1 MPVPTTPIGRVLV
14 TGGASGLGAAV
25 VAAGVEAGGT
35 PIVLDLRVDAVPE
48 GIDAVAV
55 DVSDTDAVEQA
66 VRQAA
71 ERHDGLDAVVTAAGI
86 DTPAPIDAISSGN
99 WEKIVAVN
107 LIGTASVV
115 RAALPALEATHGRVV
130 TISSSLALRG
140 VGDGT
145 AYSASKFGVRGFSQ
159 ALAAETAGRIGVTNV
174 IPAGMRTNFFADR
187 TEQYKPGPDAQLI
200 EPEYV
205 ANSIIFALSQ
215 PAGCEIRE
223 LSIMPATEPSWP

>member
-1 MPVPTTPIGRVLV
+1 MPVSTTPIGRVLV

-25 VAAGVEAGGT
+25 AAAVAEAGGT
-35 PIVLDLRVDAVPE
+35 PLVLDLRVDTVPE
-48 GIDAVAV
+48 GTDAVAV
-55 DVSDTDAVEQA
+55 DVTDTGATERA

-71 ERHDGLDAVVTAAGI
+71 ERHGGLDAVVTAAGV
-86 DTPAPIDAISSGN
+86 DTPAPLGGISSGD
-99 WEKIVAVN
+99 WERIVGVN
-107 LIGTASVV
+107 LLGTAAVV
-115 RAALPALEATHGRVV
+115 RAALPALETTHGRVV

-159 ALAAETAGRIGVTNV
+159 ALAAETAGRIGVTNI
-174 IPAGMRTNFFADR
+174 IPAGMRTAFFEGR

-205 ANSIIFALSQ
+205 ANSILFALSQ

>member
-25 VAAGVEAGGT
+25 VAAVVEAGGT
-35 PIVLDLRVDAVPE
+35 PIVLDLRVDAVSE
-48 GIDAVAV
+48 SIDAVAV

-115 RAALPALEATHGRVV
+115 RAALPALEAAHGRVV

-205 ANSIIFALSQ
+205 ANAILFALAQ

>member
-14 TGGASGLGAAV
+14 TGGTSGLGAAV
-25 VAAGVEAGGT
+25 VAAVVEAGGT
-35 PIVLDLRVDAVPE
+35 PIVLDLRVDAVSE

-115 RAALPALEATHGRVV
+115 RAALPALEAAHGRVV

-205 ANSIIFALSQ
+205 ANAILFALSQ

>member
-25 VAAGVEAGGT
+25 VAAVTEAGGT
-35 PIVLDLRVDAVPE
+35 PIVLDLRIDAVPE
-48 GIDAVAV
+48 GVDAVAV

-66 VRQAA
+66 VRDAA
-71 ERHDGLDAVVTAAGI
+71 ERHGGLDAVVTAAGI
-86 DTPAPIDAISSGN
+86 DTPAPIDAISSGK
-99 WEKIVAVN
+99 WEQIVGVN
-107 LIGTASVV
+107 LIGTASTV
-115 RAALPALEATHGRVV
+115 RAALPALEAAHGRVV

-159 ALAAETAGRIGVTNV
+159 ALAAETAGRIGVTNI

-215 PAGCEIRE
+215 PSGCEIRE

>member
-25 VAAGVEAGGT
+25 VAAVVDAGGT
-35 PIVLDLRVDAVPE
+35 PIVLDLRVDAVSE

-115 RAALPALEATHGRVV
+115 RAALPALEAAHGRVV

-205 ANSIIFALSQ
+205 ANAILFALSQ

>member
-25 VAAGVEAGGT
+25 VAAVVEAGGT
-35 PIVLDLRVDAVPE
+35 PIVLDLRVDAVSE
-48 GIDAVAV
+48 GIDAMAV
-55 DVSDTDAVEQA
+55 DVADTDAVEQA

-115 RAALPALEATHGRVV
+115 RAALPALEAAHGRVV

-205 ANSIIFALSQ
+205 ANAILFALSQ

>member
-25 VAAGVEAGGT
+25 VAAVVEAGGT
-35 PIVLDLRVDAVPE
+35 PIVLDLRVDAVSE

-71 ERHDGLDAVVTAAGI
+71 DRHDGLDAVVTAAGI

-115 RAALPALEATHGRVV
+115 RAALPALEAAHGRVV

-205 ANSIIFALSQ
+205 ANAILFALSQ

>member
-25 VAAGVEAGGT
+25 VAAVTEAGGT

-99 WEKIVAVN
+99 WEKIVSVN

>member
-1 MPVPTTPIGRVLV
+1 M
-14 TGGASGLGAAV
+14 
-25 VAAGVEAGGT
+25 
-35 PIVLDLRVDAVPE
+35 
-48 GIDAVAV
+48 
-55 DVSDTDAVEQA
+55 
-66 VRQAA
+66 
-71 ERHDGLDAVVTAAGI
+71 
-86 DTPAPIDAISSGN
+86 
-99 WEKIVAVN
+99 
-107 LIGTASVV
+107 V

-159 ALAAETAGRIGVTNV
+159 ALAAETAGRIGVTNM

>member
-25 VAAGVEAGGT
+25 VAAVTEAGGT
-35 PIVLDLRVDAVPE
+35 PIVLDLRIDAVPE

-66 VRQAA
+66 VRDAA
-71 ERHDGLDAVVTAAGI
+71 ERHGGLDAVVTAAGI
-86 DTPAPIDAISSGN
+86 DTPAPIDAISSGK
-99 WEKIVAVN
+99 WEQIVGVN
-107 LIGTASVV
+107 LIGTASTV
-115 RAALPALEATHGRVV
+115 RAALPSLEATHGRVV

-159 ALAAETAGRIGVTNV
+159 ALAAETAGRIGVTNI

-205 ANSIIFALSQ
+205 ANSIVFALSQ

>member
-25 VAAGVEAGGT
+25 IAAVTEAGGT

>member
-25 VAAGVEAGGT
+25 VAAVVEAGGT
-35 PIVLDLRVDAVPE
+35 PIVLDLRVDAVSE

-55 DVSDTDAVEQA
+55 DVSDTDAVERA

-115 RAALPALEATHGRVV
+115 RAALPALEAAHGRVV

-205 ANSIIFALSQ
+205 ANAILFALSQ

>member
-14 TGGASGLGAAV
+14 TGGTSGLGAAV
-25 VAAGVEAGGT
+25 VAAVVEAGGT
-35 PIVLDLRVDAVPE
+35 PIVLDLRVDAVSE

-115 RAALPALEATHGRVV
+115 RAALPALEAAHGRVV

-159 ALAAETAGRIGVTNV
+159 ALAAETAGRVGVTNV

-205 ANSIIFALSQ
+205 ANAILFALSQ

>member
-1 MPVPTTPIGRVLV
+1 MPIPTTPIGRVLV

-25 VAAGVEAGGT
+25 AAAVDEAGGT

-48 GIDAVAV
+48 GWDRVAV
-55 DVSDTDAVEQA
+55 DVTDTAATEQA
-66 VRQAA
+66 VRDAA
-71 ERHDGLDAVVTAAGI
+71 ERHGGLDAVVTAAGI
-86 DTPAPIDAISSGN
+86 DKPAPIGGISSGE
-99 WEKIVAVN
+99 WERIVGVN
-107 LIGTASVV
+107 LLGTAAVV
-115 RAALPALEATHGRVV
+115 RAALPALEESHGRVV

-159 ALAAETAGRIGVTNV
+159 ALAAELSGRVGVTNI

-187 TEQYKPGPDAQLI
+187 TEQYKPGPDANLI
-200 EPEYV
+200 EPAYV
-205 ANSIIFALSQ
+205 ANAILFALSQ

-223 LSIMPATEPSWP
+223 LSIMPNDEPSWP

>member
-25 VAAGVEAGGT
+25 VAAVTEAGGT
-35 PIVLDLRVDAVPE
+35 PIVLDLRIDAVPE
-48 GIDAVAV
+48 GVDAVAV

-66 VRQAA
+66 VRDAA
-71 ERHDGLDAVVTAAGI
+71 ERHGGLDAVVTAAGI
-86 DTPAPIDAISSGN
+86 DTPAPIDAISSGK
-99 WEKIVAVN
+99 WEQIVGVN
-107 LIGTASVV
+107 LIGTASTV
-115 RAALPALEATHGRVV
+115 RAALPALEVTHGRVV

-159 ALAAETAGRIGVTNV
+159 ALAAETAGRIGVTNI

>member
-1 MPVPTTPIGRVLV
+1 MPVPTTPIGRVLI

-25 VAAGVEAGGT
+25 VAAVTEAGGT
-35 PIVLDLRVDAVPE
+35 PIILDLRVDAVPE

>member
-25 VAAGVEAGGT
+25 VAAVTEAGGT
-35 PIVLDLRVDAVPE
+35 PIVLDLRIDAVPE
-48 GIDAVAV
+48 GVDAVAV

-66 VRQAA
+66 VRDAA
-71 ERHDGLDAVVTAAGI
+71 ERHGGLDAVVTAAGI
-86 DTPAPIDAISSGN
+86 DTPAPIDAISSGK
-99 WEKIVAVN
+99 WEQIVGVN
-107 LIGTASVV
+107 LIGTASTV
-115 RAALPALEATHGRVV
+115 RAALPALEVTHGRVV

-159 ALAAETAGRIGVTNV
+159 ALAAETAGRIGVTNI

-205 ANSIIFALSQ
+205 ANSIVFALSQ

>member
-25 VAAGVEAGGT
+25 VAAVTEAGGT
-35 PIVLDLRVDAVPE
+35 PIVLDLRIDAVPE
-48 GIDAVAV
+48 GVDAVAV
-55 DVSDTDAVEQA
+55 DVSDTEAVEQA
-66 VRQAA
+66 VRDAA
-71 ERHDGLDAVVTAAGI
+71 ERHGGLDAVVTAAGI
-86 DTPAPIDAISSGN
+86 DTPAPIDAISSGK
-99 WEKIVAVN
+99 WEQIVGVN
-107 LIGTASVV
+107 LIGTASTV
-115 RAALPALEATHGRVV
+115 RAALPALEVTHGRVV

-159 ALAAETAGRIGVTNV
+159 ALAAETAGRIGVTNI

-205 ANSIIFALSQ
+205 ANSIVFALSQ

>member
-25 VAAGVEAGGT
+25 VAAVTEAGGT

-115 RAALPALEATHGRVV
+115 RAALPALEVTHGRVV

>member
-25 VAAGVEAGGT
+25 VAAVVEAGGT
-35 PIVLDLRVDAVPE
+35 PIVLDLRVDAVSE

-115 RAALPALEATHGRVV
+115 RAALPALEAAHGRVI

-205 ANSIIFALSQ
+205 ANAILFALSQ

>member
-25 VAAGVEAGGT
+25 VAAVVEAGGT
-35 PIVLDLRVDAVPE
+35 PIVLDLRVDAVSE

-115 RAALPALEATHGRVV
+115 RAALPALEAAHGRVV

-205 ANSIIFALSQ
+205 ANAILFALSQ

>member
-25 VAAGVEAGGT
+25 VAAVTEAGGT

-48 GIDAVAV
+48 GVDAVAV

>member
-25 VAAGVEAGGT
+25 VDAVVEAGGT
-35 PIVLDLRVDAVPE
+35 PIVLDLRVDGVAD

-55 DVSDTDAVEQA
+55 DVTDTEATEAA
-66 VRQAA
+66 VRAAA
-71 ERHDGLDAVVTAAGI
+71 ERHGGLDAVVTAAGI
-86 DTPAPIDAISSGN
+86 DKPAPIGGLSATD
-99 WEKIVAVN
+99 WEQIVGVN
-107 LIGTASVV
+107 LLGTAAVV
-115 RAALPALEATHGRVV
+115 RAALPTLTENHGRVV

-159 ALAAETAGRIGVTNV
+159 ALAAETAGSVGVTNV

-187 TEQYKPGPDAQLI
+187 TEQYKPGPDALLI
-200 EPEYV
+200 EPSYV
-205 ANSIIFALSQ
+205 ANAILFALAQ

>member
-25 VAAGVEAGGT
+25 VAAVTEAGGT
-35 PIVLDLRVDAVPE
+35 PIVLDLRIDAVPE
-48 GIDAVAV
+48 GVDAVAV

-66 VRQAA
+66 VRDAA
-71 ERHDGLDAVVTAAGI
+71 ERHGGLDAVVTAAGI
-86 DTPAPIDAISSGN
+86 DTPAPIDAISSGK
-99 WEKIVAVN
+99 WEQIVGVN
-107 LIGTASVV
+107 LIGTASTV
-115 RAALPALEATHGRVV
+115 RAALPSLEATHGRVV

-159 ALAAETAGRIGVTNV
+159 ALAAETAGRIGVTNI

>member
-25 VAAGVEAGGT
+25 VAAVTEAGGT
-35 PIVLDLRVDAVPE
+35 PIVLDLRIDAVPE
-48 GIDAVAV
+48 GVDAVAV
-55 DVSDTDAVEQA
+55 DVSDTEAVEQA
-66 VRQAA
+66 VRDAA
-71 ERHDGLDAVVTAAGI
+71 ELHGGLDAVVTAAGI
-86 DTPAPIDAISSGN
+86 DTPAPIDAISSGK
-99 WEKIVAVN
+99 WEQIVGVN
-107 LIGTASVV
+107 LIGTASTV
-115 RAALPALEATHGRVV
+115 RAALPALEVTHGRVV

-159 ALAAETAGRIGVTNV
+159 ALAAETAGRIGVTNI

-205 ANSIIFALSQ
+205 ANSIVFALSQ

>member
-25 VAAGVEAGGT
+25 VAAVTEAGGT

-55 DVSDTDAVEQA
+55 DVSDTNAVEQA

>member
-25 VAAGVEAGGT
+25 VAAVTEAGGT

-48 GIDAVAV
+48 SIDAVAV

>member
-25 VAAGVEAGGT
+25 VAAVTEAGGT
-35 PIVLDLRVDAVPE
+35 PIVLDLRIDQVPE
-48 GIDAVAV
+48 GVDAVAV
-55 DVSDTDAVEQA
+55 DVSDTAAVEQA
-66 VRQAA
+66 VREAV
-71 ERHDGLDAVVTAAGI
+71 ERHGGLDAVVTAAGI

-99 WEKIVAVN
+99 WEKIVGVN
-107 LIGTASVV
+107 LIGTASTV

-140 VGDGT
+140 VGHGT

-159 ALAAETAGRIGVTNV
+159 ALAAETAGRVGVTNV

>member
-25 VAAGVEAGGT
+25 VAAVTEAGGT
-35 PIVLDLRVDAVPE
+35 PIVLDLRIDAVPE
-48 GIDAVAV
+48 GVDAVPV

-66 VRQAA
+66 VRDAA
-71 ERHDGLDAVVTAAGI
+71 ERHGGLDAVVTAAGI
-86 DTPAPIDAISSGN
+86 DTPAPIDAISSGK
-99 WEKIVAVN
+99 WEQIVGVN
-107 LIGTASVV
+107 LIGTASTV
-115 RAALPALEATHGRVV
+115 RAALPSLEATHGRVV

-159 ALAAETAGRIGVTNV
+159 ALAAETAGRIGVTNI

>member
-25 VAAGVEAGGT
+25 VAAVTEAGGT

-115 RAALPALEATHGRVV
+115 RAALPALEANHGRVV

>member
-25 VAAGVEAGGT
+25 VAAVTEAGGT